1 MKYSQVELKLAQRVV
16 AEDIASFATT
26 PLKTSGYLE
35 SFVLKGF
42 ALRESG
48 YTSTIVDA
56 FIDKSAF
63 SKLAFNSLKRA
74 SAHFILHDKPMPER
88 LKTWV
93 VDYLHGTAAEPSV
106 GKSGPNRS
114 ELEHAFLLN
123 CVDKV
128 IALTGLPV
136 YPTETRG
143 LDNCA
148 LGVVAA
154 ASKEV
159 KEKQGTSMFPTTPPT
174 MERRY
179 LRARKWI
186 EAKG

>member
-1 MKYSQVELKLAQRVV
+1 MTYSQVELAAAQKAVIR
-16 AEDIASFATT
+16 DIVRFESA

-35 SFVLKGF
+35 SFVLAGF
-42 ALRESG
+42 ALKELG
-48 YTSTIVDA
+48 QASTIVDA

-63 SKLAFNSLKRA
+63 SKLAFNALKRA
-74 SAHFILHDKPMPER
+74 SAHYILHEKQMPER

-93 VDYLHGTAAEPSV
+93 VDYLHSTAREPNR

-128 IALTGLPV
+128 IALTSLPI

-143 LDNCA
+143 IENCA

-159 KEKQGTSMFPTTPPT
+159 KEQMGSSVFPTTPKT
-174 MERRY
+174 VERRY
-179 LRARKWI
+179 LQARKWI
-186 EAKG
+186 DAKR